1 MQRSWCRNSIVDEWL
16 FKSQPIRCRYSA
28 ANFSICSGNFS
39 AITVF
44 QHNQRPVP
52 NIVPFCIINPFCRPA
67 VNYFLMACESCRS
80 QARTL
85 LRTAI
90 RASAATRAPAATK
103 FLRVASQPT
112 TIQTATTIRSFG
124 TTKSRNILGS
134 SFRDAY
140 RVVGESEKLYKAC
153 AKPADYRITEDERK
167 NDEVQRLEDGEEV
180 GQSLNKD
187 NVWHSSMYFLGS
199 GGPSYTMTSITTNF

>member
-1 MQRSWCRNSIVDEWL
+1 
-16 FKSQPIRCRYSA
+16 
-28 ANFSICSGNFS
+28 
-39 AITVF
+39 
-44 QHNQRPVP
+44 
-52 NIVPFCIINPFCRPA
+52 
-67 VNYFLMACESCRS
+67 MACEGCRS

-103 FLRVASQPT
+103 FLRVAAQPA
-112 TIQTATTIRSFG
+112 TIQTAATIRSFG
-124 TTKSRNILGS
+124 TTSSRSILGS

-167 NDEVQRLEDGEEV
+167 NDDVQRLEDGEEV
-180 GQSLNKD
+180 GHSLNKD
-187 NVWHSSMYFLGS
+187 NVWHSSMYLLDTCA
-199 GGPSYTMTSITTNF
+199 PSYIMMRITTNFYSIQAATDVQHMVACDNASPLPRQRPNSLLRPRGIPQLATAND

>member
-1 MQRSWCRNSIVDEWL
+1 
-16 FKSQPIRCRYSA
+16 
-28 ANFSICSGNFS
+28 
-39 AITVF
+39 
-44 QHNQRPVP
+44 
-52 NIVPFCIINPFCRPA
+52 
-67 VNYFLMACESCRS
+67 MACESCRS

-90 RASAATRAPAATK
+90 RAPAATKAPATTK
-103 FLRVASQPT
+103 FLRVAAQPA

-124 TTKSRNILGS
+124 TTSSRSILGS

-167 NDEVQRLEDGEEV
+167 NDEVQRLEDGEEM
-180 GQSLNKD
+180 GHSLNKE
-187 NVWHSSMYFLGS
+187 NVWHSSMYLLGS
-199 GGPSYTMTSITTNF
+199 GVQSYSLTSIMTNSLQHSSCHRRLAHGRM